1 MSNNTFTRREG
12 LSLAAI
18 AAGVAALP
26 TVASAAGKS
35 ATAASRLNFTTRLDF
50 KDPVWNRDTYARID
64 GDVDPTKEKCG
75 WLRGKAF
82 GVRDNEKIRPLFIAE
97 GFSFTRMKRL
107 DDGSWRRMLREVVFY
122 RDIETG
128 KLLDTWDNPYTGEKV
143 KVVPIANDPFNF
155 TISDKVPEP
164 PSYGGLQKVKTEPK
178 PFLMDWM
185 EGPEGTLI
193 VNTDIDMIY
202 PNALQPDK
210 WPRES
215 SGVMN
220 RVSEHFIYTV
230 KREDVL
236 NPNLTHIPHIGAWTR
251 MTPWLPWMLMGQA
264 PGHITYFTTFQTL
277 PGGIKELP
285 QDLVEAARAMDEKWL
300 HSPTE
305 DYGPSLSSLENYARE
320 QKPAPVPAGWSPPQP
335 PAAPKKLG

>member
-1 MSNNTFTRREG
+1 MSNIKLTRREG
-12 LSLAAI
+12 LGLAAI

-26 TVASAAGKS
+26 AAAAAASKQS
-35 ATAASRLNFTTRLDF
+35 AASRLDFRTKVDF

-64 GDVDPTKEKCG
+64 GDVDPTREKCG

-97 GFSFTRMKRL
+97 GFSFTRLKRL

-122 RDIETG
+122 RDVDTG
-128 KLLDTWDNPYTGEKV
+128 KLLETWDNPYTGEKV

-155 TISDKVPEP
+155 TISDRVPDL
-164 PSYGGLQKVKTEPK
+164 PSYGGLQKTTAAPK

-230 KREDVL
+230 KRADVE

-277 PGGIKELP
+277 PGGIAELP
-285 QDLVEAARAMDEKWL
+285 QDLVAAARAMDEKWL
-300 HSPTE
+300 HAPIE

-320 QKPAPVPAGWSPPQP
+320 QKPAPVPAGWTPPQP
-335 PAAPKKLG
+335 PAAPTKLG